1 MQEDTPG
8 DIYVGT
14 KTGDVYVI
22 NGTNV
27 APQPT
32 TSSPPTMSPTKAQTF
47 APISVGVTCPSSYE
61 HTQVLNDFP
70 TLTLEY
76 SIVHE
81 NADHNGMII
90 CFPYLRALAHAH

>member
-8 DIYVGT
+8 NIYVGT

-22 NGTNV
+22 KETNV

-32 TSSPPTMSPTKAQTF
+32 TSSTPTMSPTETQTF
-47 APISVGVTCPSSYE
+47 APISVNVTCPSSYSN
-61 HTQVLNDFP
+61 HAQLLNDV
-70 TLTLEY
+70 LELKY

-81 NADHNGMII
+81 NAPHKGMIT
-90 CFPYLRALAHAH
+90 CFPYLIALAHAH